1 MRIWSLHPG
10 MLDRPALV
18 AGWREALLAQAVLAG
33 RTKGFLAH
41 PQLDRFRADPEPVVA
56 IGAYLSGIAQEATA
70 RGYRFDASRI
80 LVPGVVWGEEGGGRL
95 EVTTGQLA
103 HERAHLLAKVAAR
116 SPDFVAVLSGL
127 ATRPHPLF
135 REVPGPIASWERP

>member
-1 MRIWSLHPG
+1 MRVWSLHPG

-41 PQLDRFRADPEPVVA
+41 LQLERFRAEPEPLVA
-56 IGAYLSGIAQEATA
+56 IGAYLSGMAQEATA

-80 LVPGVVWGEEGGGRL
+80 LVPGVVGGDDGRL
-95 EVTTGQLA
+95 EVTSGQLA
-103 HERAHLLAKVAAR
+103 HERAHLLAKVEAR
-116 SPDFVAVLSGL
+116 SPDFVAVLVGL
-127 ATRPHPLF
+127 PTRPHPLF